1 MVQKHLFQFL
11 WQKTFY
17 LLLEFANLLFSFDK
31 DRFFLLYLHKI
42 ADFFIWKNKYWQIND
57 CNYFCIFENLF
68 LFGWKN
74 LVFLINYPKRRTSY
88 ICPPFFGK
96 VKKTKSSPS
105 LARWWATLTSREYLI
120 EHFAKVHY
128 YQQKLNEPESR
139 GGFFRLQGNPNSSFH
154 SGDFGENSWLIQYH
168 LFGKY
173 VIFFKQFDEEKVFGK
188 FKVIQ
193 EVGIKTQPDIQIVS
207 EWFENLHNLKRSF
220 R

>member
-1 MVQKHLFQFL
+1 MAKDILFTFRICNSFIFFWQRQIFCCCTCIKLQTFSCGKTNIDKLMIVITSAFL
-11 WQKTFY
+11 RICFCLVGKIWFSWSTTPKEERLTFVP
-17 LLLEFANLLFSFDK
+17 L
-31 DRFFLLYLHKI
+31 
-42 ADFFIWKNKYWQIND
+42 
-57 CNYFCIFENLF
+57 
-68 LFGWKN
+68 
-74 LVFLINYPKRRTSY
+74 
-88 ICPPFFGK
+88 FFGK
-96 VKKTKSSPS
+96 VKQTKSSPS